1 MYLDGMDELLAT
13 RRLLSRQLAD
23 AVASDPLAALS
34 VITALQR
41 ETDHHLREA
50 VRQAALKAS
59 WSEIASELGVSKQ
72 AAHQRFKAYA
82 QDVTAEIKREH
93 RAMKRSRRAGDAG
106 QAAEARTRRDQL
118 VADLRAAAE
127 DLKEPR

>member
-1 MYLDGMDELLAT
+1 MHELLAT
-13 RRLLSRQLAD
+13 RQLLSRQLAE
-23 AVASDPLAALS
+23 AVATDPLAALP
-34 VITALQR
+34 VITDLQR

-59 WSEIASELGVSKQ
+59 WSEIAAGLGVSKQ

-82 QDVTAEIKREH
+82 KDVTAEIKREH
-93 RAMKRSRRAGDAG
+93 RAMKRSGRAGDAG

-118 VADLRAAAE
+118 VADLRVAAE
-127 DLKEPR
+127 ELKDQR